1 MFIDP
6 LKATLFAVLLN
17 RRSRRV
23 GLGMSIPAGPFQYT
37 SPTKPIP
44 LTEDEEAALAFA
56 ACGVTGYALADLS
69 YGPKEGGSMLVGRLG
84 RTVASPDAVNVVAVL
99 VTNDKGTWL
108 LKRPQDFGAA
118 EFPELVRLARKGAL
132 IDLYRRGRIQLSDRR
147 VAPPLDPGHNFS
159 INRWSLY
166 APGTTYFLPIIETTA
181 LTINALLELFGE
193 DMGIFLRDE
202 RAWFRPAGVGCF
214 ARSKGGHLC
223 DKPHDLR
230 TATIQVMETSLL
242 ESMATEHGMV
252 LQNLA
257 LMTEALGL
265 GGFPNFARHEY
276 SWFKAIGFRMRS
288 MAASRYAGAPRI
300 LSAMA
305 RVFGRDLLLEYPV
318 GLEKDNRVL
327 LKPFCPPYHE
337 SMEDAVRAFVQTK
350 FGAEGAY
357 RGGVKQSSWLDA
369 ACCAAKIPAP
379 SEAALEATIAYC
391 DYVFR
396 RYGRFPA
403 YTAAFRTII
412 GFQVCRVDVDFYARF
427 YDPDALSDAVRASTR
442 EALWAR
448 K

>member
-1 MFIDP
+1 MFLDP
-6 LKATLFAVLLN
+6 LKATLFEVLLN

-23 GLGMSIPAGPFQYT
+23 GLGMTIPAGPLQYM
-37 SPTKPIP
+37 SPHKPVP

-84 RTVASPDAVNVVAVL
+84 RTVASPDAVNAVAVL
-99 VTNDKGTWL
+99 VTNDQGTWL
-108 LKRPQDFGAA
+108 LKRPQDFSAA
-118 EFPELVRLARKGAL
+118 EFPELVRLARNGAL
-132 IDLYRRGRIQLSDRR
+132 TDLYKRGRIQLSDRR
-147 VAPPLDPGHNFS
+147 AAPPLDPGHNFS

-166 APGTTYFLPIIETTA
+166 APGTTYFLPIIETTT

-202 RAWFRPAGVGCF
+202 RAWFRPAGVSRF
-214 ARSKGGHLC
+214 ARSKGGHLH

-230 TATIQVMETSLL
+230 TATIQVMETALL

-276 SWFKAIGFRMRS
+276 GWFKAAGFRMHS
-288 MAASRYAGAPRI
+288 MPATRYAGASRV
-300 LSAMA
+300 LSALA
-305 RVFGRDLLLEYPV
+305 RGFGRDPLLEYPV
-318 GLEKDNRVL
+318 GLERDDRVL
-327 LKPFCPPYHE
+327 LKPFCPPYYK

-350 FGAEGAY
+350 FGTDGTY
-357 RGGVKQSSWLDA
+357 RGGAQQSSWLDA
-369 ACCAAKIPAP
+369 ASCAAKIPAP
-379 SEAALEATIAYC
+379 SAAAMQATIAYC

-403 YTAAFRTII
+403 YTAPFRTII

-427 YDPDALSDAVRASTR
+427 YASDAVSESVRASTKEFLR
-442 EALWAR
+442 R
-448 K
+448 S